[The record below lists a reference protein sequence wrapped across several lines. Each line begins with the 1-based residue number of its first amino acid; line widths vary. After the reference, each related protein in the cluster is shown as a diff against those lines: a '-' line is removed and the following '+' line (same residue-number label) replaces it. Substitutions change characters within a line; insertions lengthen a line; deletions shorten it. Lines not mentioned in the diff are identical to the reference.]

1 MTRRARI
8 EYSAFQTAALAWE
21 ELGWIVLRGLES
33 HVGVAQDKTQRGTE
47 SGGGGEVYGR
57 ESRAEQ
63 SRGEVGGGG
72 EERGERRQE
81 GGGRSSSKAQL

>member
-33 HVGVAQDKTQRGTE
+33 HVGVAQDKTLRGTE
-47 SGGGGEVYGR
+47 SRGGGEVYGR

-63 SRGEVGGGG
+63 RGGRRRG
-72 EERGERRQE
+72 RGERRE
-81 GGGRSSSKAQL
+81 ETRRWGEK